1 MKSSSQIYM
10 RWHLSKIICQR
21 FSSFPI
27 IPICYFIIYIIEKS
41 IHENSFHCILIMDI
55 FTFSQNCT
63 RVSGRRTWHLDV
75 FIQYNFHNMLQFHVW
90 YLFFWTPTHTTSP
103 VLSQSVTDGACAF
116 VRSKCVNTR
125 CLSSTQMWT
134 INAFVSI
141 CI

>member
-1 MKSSSQIYM
+1 MTFIKNYLPTFLVFSNYSNLLLHHLHNRKKYSWEEFSLYFNNGYIHLFSELYKSVKKENMAFGCLYTIY
-10 RWHLSKIICQR
+10 
-21 FSSFPI
+21 
-27 IPICYFIIYIIEKS
+27 
-41 IHENSFHCILIMDI
+41 
-55 FTFSQNCT
+55 
-63 RVSGRRTWHLDV
+63 
-75 FIQYNFHNMLQFHVW
+75 FHNMLQFHVW

>member
-1 MKSSSQIYM
+1 MKSSSLIYM

-21 FSSFPI
+21 FSSFLI
-27 IPICYFIIYIIEKS
+27 IPICYFIVFIIEK
-41 IHENSFHCILIMDI
+41 SFHCILIMDI
-55 FTFSQNCT
+55 ITFSQNCT
-63 RVSGRRTWHLDV
+63 SSVRKENMAFGCLYT
-75 FIQYNFHNMLQFHVW
+75 IYFHKMLQFHVW